1 MAEQRVAFYDFD
13 GTLVASNVVTRYAWF
28 AKNHPSRLKAA
39 WRYGKVL
46 AGVPLWLGLDAYS
59 RRTFNLVF
67 YRQYKGLGEQ
77 WLRSKAYEMF
87 EREIRPKVF
96 QFAKARVA
104 ADKAEGYRTVMISG
118 GLDFAVQPAVE
129 HFEFDDVLANRLKF
143 ASEVATGEV
152 VEPLLAEQEKVAAMR
167 DYCNLHGFK
176 MEEAKAYSDSAS
188 DLPMLEAV
196 GYPAVAS
203 PDRGLREVAVERS
216 WPIYDFKQGSSRQG
230 P

>member
-1 MAEQRVAFYDFD
+1 
-13 GTLVASNVVTRYAWF
+13 
-28 AKNHPSRLKAA
+28 
-39 WRYGKVL
+39 
-46 AGVPLWLGLDAYS
+46 
-59 RRTFNLVF
+59 
-67 YRQYKGLGEQ
+67 
-77 WLRSKAYEMF
+77 
-87 EREIRPKVF
+87 
-96 QFAKARVA
+96 
-104 ADKAEGYRTVMISG
+104 MISG